1 MRSGCIVAG
10 EPTGR
15 GLEGNHS
22 ASITVGTATSEYHFV
37 MTKYTRAEAPQGP
50 GGKRQSHAKCLW
62 CRVPLAVPEG
72 AGRPRRFCSQ
82 ACRQWDWVTKQR
94 SKELNLSEQ
103 ELVITRAELD
113 DLRDRIYVLAC
124 AIEDVQD
131 DVRPD
136 VDPTTRDYRSALEWI
151 LEAARPVV
159 ETGLVADADRPA

>member
-1 MRSGCIVAG
+1 
-10 EPTGR
+10 
-15 GLEGNHS
+15 
-22 ASITVGTATSEYHFV
+22 
-37 MTKYTRAEAPQGP
+37 MTKYRRTGAASASGETRE
-50 GGKRQSHAKCLW
+50 SHAKCLW
-62 CRVPLAVPEG
+62 CRIPIAAAEG

-94 SKELNLSEQ
+94 SKELDLSEQ

-136 VDPTTRDYRSALEWI
+136 IDPTTRDYRSALEWI

-159 ETGLVADADRPA
+159 DTGLIGDGRQPA

>member
-1 MRSGCIVAG
+1 
-10 EPTGR
+10 
-15 GLEGNHS
+15 
-22 ASITVGTATSEYHFV
+22 
-37 MTKYTRAEAPQGP
+37 MTKYRRTDAASNP
-50 GGKRQSHAKCLW
+50 GEDRESHAKCLW
-62 CRVPLAVPEG
+62 CRIPIVVTEG

-82 ACRQWDWVTKQR
+82 ACRQWDWVTRQR

-103 ELVITRAELD
+103 ELVITRTELD

-159 ETGLVADADRPA
+159 ETGLIGDGSRPA

>member
-1 MRSGCIVAG
+1 
-10 EPTGR
+10 
-15 GLEGNHS
+15 
-22 ASITVGTATSEYHFV
+22 
-37 MTKYTRAEAPQGP
+37 MTKYHRMGDASKAGDRRGT
-50 GGKRQSHAKCLW
+50 HAKCLW
-62 CRVPLAVPEG
+62 CRIPIAVAEG
-72 AGRPRRFCSQ
+72 AGRPRRFCCQ
-82 ACRQWDWVTKQR
+82 ACRQWDWVTRQR

-136 VDPTTRDYRSALEWI
+136 IDPTTRDYRSALEWI

-159 ETGLVADADRPA
+159 ETGLIGNGGQPA